1 MNWGYANKT
10 IAALITAF
18 GGAYATAN
26 LDGSVTGSE
35 WVAIAV
41 TTVIAVGAV
50 FTIPNAQG
58 EPKPEPLV
66 LDPTEG
72 VLILP
77 EPDGK
82 HAAA

>member
-10 IAALITAF
+10 IAAAVTAF
-18 GGAYATAN
+18 GGTYATAN
-26 LDGSVTGSE
+26 LDGQVTGSE
-35 WVAIAV
+35 WVTVAIA
-41 TTVIAVGAV
+41 TVIAVGAV
-50 FTIPNAQG
+50 FTIPNAEG
-58 EPKPEPLV
+58 APKPEPLV

>member
-1 MNWGYANKT
+1 MNWGYANK
-10 IAALITAF
+10 AAAAAVTAF

-26 LDGSVTGSE
+26 LDHVVDSGE
-35 WVAIAV
+35 WVAIVVA
-41 TTVIAVGAV
+41 TVIAIGAV

-58 EPKPEPLV
+58 APKPEPLV

-72 VLILP
+72 VLVLP

-82 HAAA
+82 HTAA

>member
-10 IAALITAF
+10 IAAAVTAF
-18 GGAYATAN
+18 GGAFTLAN
-26 LDGSVTGSE
+26 LDGIVTGAE
-35 WVAIAV
+35 WRTIAA
-41 TTVIAVGAV
+41 TTVIAAGGV
-50 FTIPNAQG
+50 FLTPNAKG
-58 EPKPEPLV
+58 APTPEDLV